1 MTILGILLT
10 ILKII
15 GIVLLILLLLILTII
30 LLILFV
36 PVRYRVHADKVGWD
50 LNAGANVSW
59 LLRMISVDVS
69 YGIRESGYGG
79 GLTKDIRIFGI
90 SIFKIR
96 DWLSSR
102 KKKKSKAAGASESV
116 NMTEESI
123 ASSADEILDGQGHVP
138 EPPHEETGGGKGSG
152 EESAIAADESPH
164 TETGSAAGEPLTAGS
179 DSAAGEIPDTDISVE
194 AVNAPIG
201 GPEKQIED
209 SVDEAEP
216 EVRSLTG
223 RISGILQR
231 ANGLLLGLPGRIYG
245 ILITIFMKILE
256 FFTILCGIP
265 GRIVAIFGEVIDKI
279 LTIFG
284 KITLITDFFF
294 DDKTQDAI
302 HLVLGKTGNLLGHIR
317 PRKLSGYLDFG
328 FDDPSITGRVLGVL
342 SVFLPQVGKTFDI
355 NPDFEKSHLECDIT
369 SSGRIYLFYLVYIAA
384 STYFNKNIKYVIRY
398 FRHLRK
404 ELSQA

>member
-15 GIVLLILLLLILTII
+15 GIVLLILLLLLLTII

-152 EESAIAADESPH
+152 AESAIAADESPH

-194 AVNAPIG
+194 AVNDPIG

-216 EVRSLTG
+216 EVR
-223 RISGILQR
+223 
-231 ANGLLLGLPGRIYG
+231 GLLMDNFPWKEGSSANALKEHG
-245 ILITIFMKILE
+245 
-256 FFTILCGIP
+256 
-265 GRIVAIFGEVIDKI
+265 
-279 LTIFG
+279 
-284 KITLITDFFF
+284 
-294 DDKTQDAI
+294 
-302 HLVLGKTGNLLGHIR
+302 
-317 PRKLSGYLDFG
+317 
-328 FDDPSITGRVLGVL
+328 
-342 SVFLPQVGKTFDI
+342 
-355 NPDFEKSHLECDIT
+355 T
-369 SSGRIYLFYLVYIAA
+369 SSRLYFSGLYA
-384 STYFNKNIKYVIRY
+384 S
-398 FRHLRK
+398 
-404 ELSQA
+404 